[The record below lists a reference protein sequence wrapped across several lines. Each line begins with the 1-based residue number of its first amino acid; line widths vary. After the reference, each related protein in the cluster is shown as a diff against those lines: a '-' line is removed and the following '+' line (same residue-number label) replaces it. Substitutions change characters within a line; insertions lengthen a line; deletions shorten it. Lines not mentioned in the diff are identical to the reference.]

1 MKTNR
6 DKDINGYS
14 LSRQWFDFCFEN
26 PEKIRPNHIALYFFI
41 IEHCNRLGWKDKFGL
56 PTTVTMEA
64 IGIKSYNTYKK
75 TLEELISFGFV
86 EMIEKSKNQYSANII
101 ALSNFDKALD
111 KALDEAIMKNDVCS
125 IKKQQSTCQSTC
137 QSTVSIN
144 KQLNNITY
152 LGENALEKSEKE
164 KEFDR
169 FNGWINKN
177 IPYLRK
183 IRDQITFDEYCRLT
197 EKYNGEQ
204 IRKILTDVSNY
215 KDSPKKYVSVNLTF
229 QNWAKKE
236 FGV

>member
-137 QSTVSIN
+137 QSTDSIN
-144 KQLNNITY
+144 KQLNNKTY
-152 LGENALEKSEKE
+152 LGENSIEKSEKE

-169 FNGWINKN
+169 FNEWIDKN

-183 IRDQITFDEYCRLT
+183 IRDQITFDEYKRLT

>member
-125 IKKQQSTCQSTC
+125 IKKQQSTIQSTI
-137 QSTVSIN
+137 QSTSESNDSIN
-144 KQLNNITY
+144 KQLTKDNNLNPFDLVVQDWFEYKKERKESYKT
-152 LGENALEKSEKE
+152 EKSKAAFIT
-164 KEFDR
+164 KLKR
-169 FNGWINKN
+169 FSNTDPDIA
-177 IPYLRK
+177 R
-183 IRDQITFDEYCRLT
+183 QIVD
-197 EKYNGEQ
+197 N
-204 IRKILTDVSNY
+204 SMAN
-215 KDSPKKYVSVNLTF
+215 
-229 QNWAKKE
+229 NWAGIYELTNKKNGAE
-236 FGV
+236 KGSNIIDI

>member
-14 LSRQWFDFCFEN
+14 LSRQWFDFSFQN
-26 PEKIRPNHIALYFFI
+26 PEKIRPNHTALYFYI

-56 PTTVTMEA
+56 PTAVTMEA

-111 KALDEAIMKNDVCS
+111 KALDEAIMKNDVCP
-125 IKKQQSTCQSTC
+125 IKKQQSTCESTC

-169 FNGWINKN
+169 FNSWIDDEAG
-177 IPYLRK
+177 Y
-183 IRDQITFDEYCRLT
+183 IRRIKDQITFKQYCKIT
-197 EKYNGEQ
+197 EKYNGTQ
-204 IRKILTDVSNY
+204 IKQILGDIANY
-215 KDSPKKYVSVNLTF
+215 KDAPKKYTSVYMTF
-229 QNWAKKE
+229 LKWSKKE
-236 FGV
+236 FGA